1 MADLPGVHVLHGRHA
16 GERHRVGLVEG
27 RQPGDPRVGRVTPP
41 SGTRGWPGSS
51 SGVGAAHNVSSS
63 SSSSSSHHH
72 HGAGP
77 GHHVAVP
84 DALRVLH
91 HLTQHV
97 VEDVDLAVNVE
108 FVVLQETT
116 LLRVGSSHLN
126 RRSEFFQSRKLLFS
140 D

>member
-16 GERHRVGLVEG
+16 GQRHRVGLVEG

-51 SGVGAAHNVSSS
+51 PGAGSAHNVSSS

-91 HLTQHV
+91 HLAQHLIV
-97 VEDVDLAVNVE
+97 NEYLAVDVE
-108 FVVLQETT
+108 LVIL
-116 LLRVGSSHLN
+116 
-126 RRSEFFQSRKLLFS
+126 
-140 D
+140 